1 MLKFSELKNFGVF
14 TQNKFSGYIQDVI
27 FDKINLKV
35 TGFVIKKSILNY
47 SYLELE
53 NLEKQDF
60 ENLYFSKETNKE
72 IFENYEI
79 IGKKA
84 VDLFGNKLGTVE
96 DIEFYSNS
104 GKLSAIYINVGIN
117 FYTINKF
124 KGKSFSKNYV
134 KIQAKNILEMEKD
147 KIIIKNNNSIKESKK
162 ILENINK
169 IFINVGVA
177 IKKIKS

>member
-1 MLKFSELKNFGVF
+1 MLKFSELKNFWVF
-14 TQNKFSGYIQDVI
+14 TQDKFSWYIQDVI

-35 TGFVIKKSILNY
+35 SWFVIKKSILNY

-79 IGKKA
+79 IWKKA
-84 VDLFGNKLGTVE
+84 VDLFWNKLWTVE

-104 GKLSAIYINVGIN
+104 WKLSAIYIDVGIN

-124 KGKSFSKNYV
+124 KWKSFSKNYV
-134 KIQAKNILEMEKD
+134 KIQSKNILEIEKD

-169 IFINVGVA
+169 IFINVWVA
-177 IKKIKS
+177 IKKLNT